1 MKHGFSP
8 GARPLIVD
16 VGRDLCDAQAGHP
29 ILVGP
34 PLVALSGVRRHPAKG
49 LCGLRVW
56 HLSRK
61 HRHEGMISHDVREG
75 DEGSG
80 VVRDVGRVK
89 SRAQVG

>member
-49 LCGLRVW
+49 LSGLGVW
-56 HLSRK
+56 HFGRED
-61 HRHEGMISHDVREG
+61 RHKGMVGHVTA
-75 DEGSG
+75 GSKDG
-80 VVRDVGRVK
+80 VAK
-89 SRAQVG
+89 